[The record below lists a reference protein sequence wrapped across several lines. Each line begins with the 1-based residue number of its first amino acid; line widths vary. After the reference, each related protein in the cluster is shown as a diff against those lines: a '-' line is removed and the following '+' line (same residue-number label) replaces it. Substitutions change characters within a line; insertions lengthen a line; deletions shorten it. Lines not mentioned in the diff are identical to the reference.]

1 MNTVLLRKLL
11 IIVVVLSRLLIMK
24 VLIRQIVVHDDGLHL
39 DLGRCRRARP
49 REAAR
54 AAPAVASSV
63 SAPVDTETFS
73 QCPAADS
80 QERAGKDKTASGAK
94 DEAILGLLGELAP
107 AECTGVGSAGSLGR
121 RRRGRGLRGG
131 SDGRVAGHRGVG
143 ARARGE
149 DGSTGGNGHV
159 ARDVGAGNIER
170 AAARGKEET
179 GTRTRDGRDGG
190 TIVGRALD
198 EGAADPRASRARV
211 DLLRARR
218 LG

>member
-24 VLIRQIVVHDDGLHL
+24 VLIRHIVVHDGLHL
-39 DLGRCRRARP
+39 DLGRRRRARP

-54 AAPAVASSV
+54 ATPAVASSV
-63 SAPVDTETFS
+63 SAPVDTETSS

-80 QERAGKDKTASGAK
+80 QERAGEDEAASGAK

-107 AECTGVGSAGSLGR
+107 AECTGVGSTGSLGR

-170 AAARGKEET
+170 TAARGKEEA

-190 TIVGRALD
+190 TIVGCALD
-198 EGAADPRASRARV
+198 EGAANPRASRARV

-218 LG
+218 LS